1 MSNITKDQLNRA
13 VFEILNVMPGPGL
26 LMLTGSDAEKENL
39 ITIGWL
45 QFGIVWGEPTVNV
58 FVRQSRYSYELL
70 QKYDEFTINLLPV
83 PTFNDVLSKCASSS
97 GSYTNKFKDTNLTK
111 VKSKIV
117 NCSSIQ
123 EASMV
128 LECKIIFKHDVSIN
142 ELSDIIVNKFYTD
155 GDYHQIITAKIINI
169 KEK

>member
-111 VKSKIV
+111 VK
-117 NCSSIQ
+117 
-123 EASMV
+123 
-128 LECKIIFKHDVSIN
+128 FVS
-142 ELSDIIVNKFYTD
+142 
-155 GDYHQIITAKIINI
+155 
-169 KEK
+169 